1 MQDKVA
7 TDEITPFIRATHSHK
22 EVRRVHA
29 SYHDAKTL
37 LQDPVHAHSNANGVV
52 KTSKLK
58 LNKEGHGSKGAWG
71 SSKDD
76 IEDARDLVHDLP
88 PAASPEREKSM
99 RKVSLCTIATDTALS
114 LRLAYHAA

>member
-1 MQDKVA
+1 M
-7 TDEITPFIRATHSHK
+7 
-22 EVRRVHA
+22 
-29 SYHDAKTL
+29 

-76 IEDARDLVHDLP
+76 IEDARDLVYDLP
-88 PAASPEREKSM
+88 PAASADREKSM
-99 RKVSLCTIATDTALS
+99 RKVGRTIATDTALS